1 MSSGQR
7 VRVLRSGQGS
17 NEKDTDVLFAQ
28 LKLALTW
35 DRSDVAEEKIFN
47 KDISWPDGWTTARF
61 SSPLDCNGVTGV
73 GWFSGKLDSLMTQAL
88 TEDRVQFVR
97 LLLNNGVVMQNFLN
111 AKILR
116 ELYNSVRPRHLIAAS
131 CCHLLV
137 SDK

>member
-1 MSSGQR
+1 M
-7 VRVLRSGQGS
+7 
-17 NEKDTDVLFAQ
+17 
-28 LKLALTW
+28 
-35 DRSDVAEEKIFN
+35 
-47 KDISWPDGWTTARF
+47 
-61 SSPLDCNGVTGV
+61 GV

-116 ELYNSVRPRHLIAAS
+116 ELYNSVRPRHLIAAP

-137 SDK
+137 SVKLYTCVFIIAESVKSSVCIQHVQKQQENCQPA